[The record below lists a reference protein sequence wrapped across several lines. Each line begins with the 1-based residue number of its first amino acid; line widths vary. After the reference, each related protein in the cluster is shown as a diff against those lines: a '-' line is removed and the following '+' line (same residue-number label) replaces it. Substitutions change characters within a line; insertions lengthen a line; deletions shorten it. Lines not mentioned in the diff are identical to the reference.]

1 MKKIFRKEVVIGI
14 IVAVALAILVV
25 GIDFLKGINVF
36 KPSNYY
42 TAVYENVSG
51 LTVSAPVT
59 VSGYKVGQVSDISY
73 MYDKPGHVAVE
84 ISLDRQLKLPKG
96 TKAVIKVDMLGT
108 AAVVL
113 DMAPG
118 TDYLAVGAELPGV
131 LAPGLMDDVSKDLLP
146 TTSQVL
152 TKVDSVLTAVNRLL
166 SDPALGASVGRLD
179 QITGN
184 LAVATKQ
191 LNAILG
197 TLPPITK
204 DVKQITGNV
213 TTLTQ
218 DLNHLSATLNALPID
233 STMRELQGA
242 ATNLNALTQRLNNTD
257 STIGKLTTDPALYN
271 DLNKTVQSLDALL
284 QDIKANPKRYI
295 SIKLL

>member
-14 IVAVALAILVV
+14 IAAVTLGILVV

-42 TAVYENVSG
+42 TAVYENVAG
-51 LTVSAPVT
+51 LTVSSPVT
-59 VSGYKVGQVSDISY
+59 VSGYKVGQVSEINY
-73 MYDKPGHVAVE
+73 LYDNPGHVAVE
-84 ISLDRQLKLPKG
+84 ISLDRELKIPRG

-108 AAVVL
+108 AGLVL
-113 DMAPG
+113 EMAPG
-118 TDYLAVGAELPGV
+118 TDYLPVGGELQGV
-131 LAPGLMDDVSKDLLP
+131 LAAGLMDDVTKDLLP
-146 TTSQVL
+146 SAGQVL

-166 SDPALGASVGRLD
+166 SDPALGKSVGRLD

-184 LAVATKQ
+184 LAVATTQ

-213 TTLTQ
+213 TTLTE
-218 DLNHLSATLNALPID
+218 DLNQLSATLNSLPID
-233 STMRELQGA
+233 STMRQLQSA
-242 ATNLNALTQRLNNTD
+242 SVNLNQLTQRLNNTD

-271 DLNKTVQSLDALL
+271 DLTKTVQSLDALL